1 MSSQRTVALGA
12 LFETHRA
19 CITAVFRALGASAHD
34 AEDLAQEVF
43 TRAYQRF
50 AQLDDAEKAPA
61 WLFGIAR
68 NVRREF
74 LRRPRTS
81 AMTSDDHPDTE
92 GVDPVSTHLDTERR
106 QAVRQAVAQLQGG
119 FRQVVELR
127 YADGLAYQEIAERL
141 KMSVESVG
149 VTLFR
154 ARQKLRPQL
163 TEWRTNQ

>member
-1 MSSQRTVALGA
+1 
-12 LFETHRA
+12 
-19 CITAVFRALGASAHD
+19 
-34 AEDLAQEVF
+34 
-43 TRAYQRF
+43 
-50 AQLDDAEKAPA
+50 
-61 WLFGIAR
+61 
-68 NVRREF
+68 
-74 LRRPRTS
+74 
-81 AMTSDDHPDTE
+81 
-92 GVDPVSTHLDTERR
+92 VSTHLETERR
-106 QAVRQAVAQLQGG
+106 QAVRKAVAQLQGG